1 MKITARASYWI
12 PISSSPN
19 RKRWVAVWVVA
30 LVFFSF
36 LLPALMGWLAA
47 LAAISA
53 IGIFSLSVI
62 HPKFALTFWL
72 VVCCFVPFWVGVDDP
87 FYLPAS
93 SLAGLLV
100 LGGAFTRNPW
110 RLSRIDA
117 AVLLVCGL
125 CLICGLLG
133 LSRPGDVTNVITQ
146 WLLSFVLGRLLV
158 QRAGLEFTYR
168 TIALVFSAAAACAV
182 IEFVFDWNPYYSWVV
197 NNTQY
202 LAWGHEQ
209 ERGGIVRAEWAFG
222 HSIALGCSLAM
233 AIPMVL
239 ACSLRPVYRV
249 AMTALLVAGTV
260 ASFSRSGML
269 TAVIAVVLALVFYSE
284 TNRTRGK
291 LAVILVLG
299 VVAWYAIP
307 QVISVFAEEGR
318 RATISSD
325 YRVTLID
332 LIPSMNPLG
341 LASGY
346 TEPSPGVFY
355 FQGFKSIDST
365 FVLLGV
371 SFGYAIAALALA
383 GCVWLTFKVAR
394 RTSSAA
400 AVGLLAVVPALFTV
414 ALITQ
419 FGSIVWFYLG
429 IVSLYDWKSRKASS
443 EKVRP
448 SPCSETIGDTRVDS
462 KSSFDNTPGVS
473 NGRA

>member
-1 MKITARASYWI
+1 MKTVHWAPNWT
-12 PISSSPN
+12 PKSSSPSG
-19 RKRWVAVWVVA
+19 KRWAAVWVIA

-47 LAAISA
+47 LAIISA
-53 IGIFSLSVI
+53 IAIFSLSVT

-72 VVCCFVPFWVGVDDP
+72 VVCCFVPFWIGVDNP

-93 SLAGLLV
+93 SLAGLVV
-100 LGGAFTRNPW
+100 LGGAFARNPW
-110 RLSRIDA
+110 RLSRIDT

-158 QRAGLEFTYR
+158 QRAGLEFAYR
-168 TIALVFSAAAACAV
+168 TIAIVFSAAAACAV
-182 IEFVFDWNPYYSWVV
+182 IEFIFDWNPYYSWAV

-233 AIPMVL
+233 AIPMVF
-239 ACSLRPVYRV
+239 ACSLRPLYRV
-249 AMTALLVAGTV
+249 TMAALLVAGTV

-269 TAVIAVVLALVFYSE
+269 TAVIAVVLSLVFYSE

-299 VVAWYAIP
+299 VVAWFAVP
-307 QVISVFAEEGR
+307 QVMSVFAEEGR

-332 LIPSMNPLG
+332 LIPSMNPIG

-346 TEPSPGVFY
+346 AEPSPGVFY

-371 SFGYAIAALALA
+371 SFGYAIAAFALA
-383 GCVWLTFKVAR
+383 GCVWLALKVAR

-429 IVSLYDWKSRKASS
+429 IVSLYDWKSRNALREIVS
-443 EKVRP
+443 P
-448 SPCSETIGDTRVDS
+448 SACSEIIGEKRVDH
-462 KSSFDNTPGVS
+462 KSIIDDTSGVS
-473 NGRA
+473 NERT